1 MRSERMP
8 TTTVDTAPD
17 AVNTLMIPAADPELM
32 PCSVMY
38 SIRWGTVPELAVL
51 TTKRDTKGNQ
61 NVGYR

>member
-1 MRSERMP
+1 MD
-8 TTTVDTAPD
+8 TVPD
-17 AVNTLMIPAADPELM
+17 AVNTLMILAADPELM

-38 SIRWGTVPELAVL
+38 SIRWSTVPELAML

>member
-1 MRSERMP
+1 MD
-8 TTTVDTAPD
+8 TVPD
-17 AVNTLMIPAADPELM
+17 AVNTLMILAADPELM

-38 SIRWGTVPELAVL
+38 SIRWSKVPELAML